1 MKKSVTVEI
10 RTRGV
15 EFFSSNY
22 NAGCRVRAAVI
33 AAFVTWLFISLF
45 LPSQS
50 LAAAKIPSIRFFFH
64 LTGFTGIPSIPRPVY
79 F

>member
-10 RTRGV
+10 GTRGV

-22 NAGCRVRAAVI
+22 NGGYRLRATAI
-33 AAFVTWLFISLF
+33 GAFVALMFISLF

-50 LAAAKIPSIRFFFH
+50 LAAARIPSIRFFFH

-79 F
+79 L

>member
-15 EFFSSNY
+15 EFFSITY
-22 NAGCRVRAAVI
+22 NAGYRLKAAII

-64 LTGFTGIPSIPRPVY
+64 LTGFTGISSIPRPVY
-79 F
+79 L